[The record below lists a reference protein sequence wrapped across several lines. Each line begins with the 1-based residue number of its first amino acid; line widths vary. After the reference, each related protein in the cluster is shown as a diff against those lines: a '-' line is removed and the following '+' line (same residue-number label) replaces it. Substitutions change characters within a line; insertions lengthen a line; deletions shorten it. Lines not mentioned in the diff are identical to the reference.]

1 MVLDNSYRYH
11 CKSMHDI
18 IIRYVYA
25 LLIMEVIVL
34 ILALIRKELLM
45 SYLVTP
51 SDKHEP
57 RTICHVVQKP
67 ALTTIACLD
76 HYL

>member
-1 MVLDNSYRYH
+1 MVLNNSYRYH
-11 CKSMHDI
+11 RKSMHDI

-34 ILALIRKELLM
+34 ILALIRKEFL
-45 SYLVTP
+45 SLVTP
-51 SDKHEP
+51 SDKHES
-57 RTICHVVQKP
+57 RTICHVVQKL
-67 ALTTIACLD
+67 ALRTIAGLD